1 MRRFLSVIAVV
12 GLALGAVACKE
23 KGAME
28 KAGEAVDEAVEDA
41 KDVGQGTMEK
51 AGEEMDEAAKKA
63 KEAVEGTN

>member
-23 KGAME
+23 KGTME
-28 KAGEAVDEAVEDA
+28 KAGEAVDEAVD
-41 KDVGQGTMEK
+41 DVKGMGDGPMEK

-63 KEAVEGTN
+63 KEAVGAN